1 MIYSDK
7 NGKRRT
13 RHDNFIFWLPSR
25 LKPFVLKF
33 PNNFGGSSWRNRWFS
48 SECAEYNGSLSV
60 FPLSFMLSRK
70 LISFGY
76 LPPPKWKRDL
86 HIYYYYYY
94 FLISFFRFSKS
105 LGYQLLSEE
114 SINIGDCYH
123 NNWWHFDGESWNKK
137 PQSKQ
142 ANRLKRNRTWLT
154 KSSLVLILNI
164 DGWEFVSGA
173 TKANPHYLRHSTG
186 NCSVYHSE
194 NLEIPELHS
203 WKYIFSSNHWLWC

>member
-1 MIYSDK
+1 M
-7 NGKRRT
+7 
-13 RHDNFIFWLPSR
+13 
-25 LKPFVLKF
+25 LKF
-33 PNNFGGSSWRNRWFS
+33 PNNFGGSSWRNRRFF

-86 HIYYYYYY
+86 HIY
-94 FLISFFRFSKS
+94 FISWFPFFASVNHWVTNSSAKKNFNRLKYVIVIVTIDGIST
-105 LGYQLLSEE
+105 E
-114 SINIGDCYH
+114 SREI
-123 NNWWHFDGESWNKK
+123 KK
-137 PQSKQ
+137 TQSKQ
-142 ANRLKRNRTWLT
+142 ANRLKRNRTRLT

-164 DGWEFVSGA
+164 DGWEFESGA

-186 NCSVYHSE
+186 NYSVYHSE

-203 WKYIFSSNHWLWC
+203 WKYIFSSNHWLWF